1 MRLFAIGDIHGCAT
15 ALDVILAAICLR
27 TGDKVVGLGDY
38 INKGP
43 ATKAVLDRLIQLF
56 DRGFLI
62 PLLGN
67 HELKLLEAGRI
78 NQTRTG
84 AGVLVDAH
92 TLDSYGSDRE
102 AKGLA
107 CIPDE
112 HWKFVQEGC
121 LNWFTSEQ
129 HIFVHATLDADKPL
143 SDQSNQALFWDKF
156 IDPQPHLSGKT
167 MICGHT
173 PQRDGQ
179 PINLGHAICLD
190 TAACEGHWLTC
201 LEVNSGQVWQAN
213 QRRQLRTSNI
223 KDYYGL
229 QNDAP
234 SGKST
239 AQNLI
244 LV

>member
-1 MRLFAIGDIHGCAT
+1 MRLFAIGDIHGCAM

-67 HELKLLEAGRI
+67 HELKLLQAGRI
-78 NQTRTG
+78 NQTQTG
-84 AGVLVDAH
+84 AGVLVDTH
-92 TLDSYGSDRE
+92 T
-102 AKGLA
+102 
-107 CIPDE
+107 
-112 HWKFVQEGC
+112 
-121 LNWFTSEQ
+121 
-129 HIFVHATLDADKPL
+129 
-143 SDQSNQALFWDKF
+143 
-156 IDPQPHLSGKT
+156 
-167 MICGHT
+167 HT
-173 PQRDGQ
+173 RQRDGR

-201 LEVNSGQVWQAN
+201 LEVNTGQVWQAN
-213 QRRQLRTSNI
+213 QRGQLRVSNV

-229 QNDAP
+229 QKDAP
-234 SGKST
+234 VGKST
-239 AQNLI
+239 AQNPI

>member
-27 TGDKVVGLGDY
+27 TGDKIVSLGDY

-43 ATKAVLDRLIQLF
+43 ETKAVLDRLIRLF

-67 HELKLLEAGRI
+67 HELKLPEAGKVKQA
-78 NQTRTG
+78 QTES
-84 AGVLVDAH
+84 GVLVDAH
-92 TLDSYGSDRE
+92 T
-102 AKGLA
+102 
-107 CIPDE
+107 
-112 HWKFVQEGC
+112 
-121 LNWFTSEQ
+121 
-129 HIFVHATLDADKPL
+129 
-143 SDQSNQALFWDKF
+143 
-156 IDPQPHLSGKT
+156 
-167 MICGHT
+167 
-173 PQRDGQ
+173 PQRNGQ

-223 KDYYGL
+223 EDYYGL

-234 SGKST
+234 VGQST
-239 AQNLI
+239 SQNLI

>member
-27 TGDKVVGLGDY
+27 TGDRIVGLGDY

-43 ATKAVLDRLIQLF
+43 ATKAVLDRLVQLF

-62 PLLGN
+62 PLIGN

-78 NQTRTG
+78 NQTQTG
-84 AGVLVDAH
+84 SGVLVDAH
-92 TLDSYGSDRE
+92 TLDSYGSDNE
-102 AKGLA
+102 ARGLA
-107 CIPDE
+107 CISDE
-112 HWKFVQEGC
+112 HWKFVQEDC
-121 LNWFTSEQ
+121 LNWYTSEH

-143 SDQSNQALFWDKF
+143 SDQSSQALFWDKF
-156 IDPQPHLSGKT
+156 IDPQPHLSGKI

-173 PQRDGQ
+173 PQRDGR

-213 QRRQLRTSNI
+213 QQGQLRISNI
-223 KDYYGL
+223 QDYFGL
-229 QNDAP
+229 HKDAP
-234 SGKST
+234 VGTST